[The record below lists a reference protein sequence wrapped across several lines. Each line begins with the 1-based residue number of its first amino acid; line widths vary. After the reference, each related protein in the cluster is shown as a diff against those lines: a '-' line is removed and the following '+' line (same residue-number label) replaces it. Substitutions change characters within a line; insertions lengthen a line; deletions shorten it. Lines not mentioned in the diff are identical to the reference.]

1 MNQLKVCGSAPS
13 VRAEGLSISYGRTA
27 PLILD
32 SVDVSFPAGKFSAI
46 IGPNGCGKSTLVKVL
61 ARLEMPNAGAVCI
74 GEEDAAAFSRRS
86 YARRVAVMSQQS
98 IAPEGIN
105 VRELVARGRFAHQG
119 FMGWRSQEDERA
131 VSRALAKVGLEQLET
146 AEVAALSGGQRQ
158 RAWLAMALAQETPVL
173 FLDEPTSALDI
184 GYQHSFMR
192 LMRQLAGSKT
202 LIAVIHDL
210 AHVLRYADHVVAMK
224 DGTVRDAGVPREVIT
239 PALIE
244 ELYGLSVRVVDVD
257 GEPAIVPVG

>member
-1 MNQLKVCGSAPS
+1 MNQRKMCDGAPG
-13 VRAEGLSISYGRTA
+13 VRAEGLSLSYGRTA
-27 PLILD
+27 SLILD

-46 IGPNGCGKSTLVKVL
+46 IGPNGCGKSTLVKAL
-61 ARLEMPNAGAVCI
+61 ARLETPSAGVVHI
-74 GEEDAAAFSRRS
+74 GQEDAALLSRRR
-86 YARRVAVMSQQS
+86 YAQRVAVMSQQS
-98 IAPEGIN
+98 VAPEGIV
-105 VRELVARGRFAHQG
+105 VRELVERGRFAHQG
-119 FMGWRSQEDERA
+119 FMGWRNQEDEHA
-131 VSRALAKVGLEQLET
+131 VARALARVGLEELGA

-158 RAWLAMALAQETPVL
+158 RAWLAMALAQDTPVL

-192 LMRQLAGSKT
+192 LMKQLAGSKT

-210 AHVLRYADHVVAMK
+210 SHVLRYADYVVAMK
-224 DGTVRDAGVPREVIT
+224 NGTVRDAGAPPDVIT

-244 ELYGLSVRVVDVD
+244 DLYGLAVRVVNVD

>member
-1 MNQLKVCGSAPS
+1 MNEQKVYDGAPG
-13 VRAEGLSISYGRTA
+13 VRAERLSMSYGRTA

-61 ARLEMPNAGAVCI
+61 ARLETPSAGAVHI
-74 GEEDAAAFSRRS
+74 GQEDAALLSRRK
-86 YARRVAVMSQQS
+86 YAQRVAVMSQQS
-98 IAPEGIN
+98 VAPEGIN

-131 VSRALAKVGLEQLET
+131 VSRALAEVGLEELEE

-184 GYQHSFMR
+184 GYEHSFMK
-192 LMRQLAGSKT
+192 LMKELAGSKT
-202 LIAVIHDL
+202 LVAVIHDL
-210 AHVLRYADHVVAMK
+210 AHVLRYADYVVAMK
-224 DGTVRDAGVPREVIT
+224 DGTVWDAGAPRDVIN

-244 ELYGLSVRVVDVD
+244 DLYGLAVRVVNAD